1 MPGVF
6 WWRRSCF
13 LFSITAAWSCPF
25 WRRWSVF
32 VVGLLPVEK
41 PLHAITSTAGTWAVN
56 GDCDL
61 AVIVEITGELLVN
74 GDRKDMHNLVAIKAT
89 SDNRHF
95 QVTGGKLTLEWL
107 KLTRDENRIGG
118 GVQVEQGELFVT
130 SCFFHKLRGGGIYA
144 SSNSQ
149 VELLNTDIHLC
160 RADDGGGGL
169 TIRDSSTLYIRGGEI
184 SNNTAPKGNG
194 GGVYCVHK
202 SNCTLDRTILHGNI
216 AIGGGG
222 VYLEAST
229 MSIQDSTIDSNQ
241 GENGGGVYVQTK
253 SSLTVDDTIIS
264 NNRANNSGGGFIFE
278 GKLLIQASIH
288 NTLISHNMAT
298 CKGGGVS
305 ITANSLMS
313 IDISRSTIRENEQ
326 VLTDCASCGEEHTCG
341 FKKKVGGGGLYIEND
356 HNDQFEWSWS
366 LRESEISDNKAG
378 IGQGHQIYSYVH
390 YKNAPAVLWVN
401 VHVTSYTDDI
411 SGYYF
416 GKETGQ
422 DVPNKYPEQVHRGCS
437 ASTCSKAPFTGECSY
452 VNIRVTCGC
461 SSGITSPYVGP
472 MSTCAMW
479 DGDVAAGEFDKT
491 TVDLILN
498 KEVEITATLTIVGR
512 PLLTTIKS
520 AAANRHFQ
528 VRGGRLW
535 LKNVKLVGSH
545 THTGDGGAVN
555 VQDGGIFR
563 GLHCWLSQ
571 TRGHRGGAIIAG
583 KETKVEL
590 TDTNITL
597 SSAFNGGGVYVTDG
611 ANVTLLHASISSTTA
626 NESGGGVYVQNA
638 SLHLSQTTVTR
649 TAAFNGGGVYV
660 TDGANV
666 TLLHASISSTTANES
681 GGGVYVQNASLHLS
695 QTTVTRTAAFNGGG
709 VYVTDGANVTLLHAS
724 ISSTTANESGGGVYV
739 QNASLHLSQTTVTR
753 TAAFNGGGVYVTDGA
768 NVTLLHASISS
779 TTANESGG
787 GVYVQNASLH
797 LSQTTV
803 TRTAAFNGGGVYVTD
818 GANVTLLHASISS
831 TTANE
836 SGGGVYVQNA
846 SLHLSQTTVTRTAA
860 FNGGGV
866 YVTDGANVTLLH
878 ASISSTTANESGGG
892 VYVQGNAFGGVRS
905 TVVLTETIITQ
916 CSAKYGGGAAAASS
930 TGYSPHATVYM
941 YASTLSDNVAKEKG
955 GAVYG
960 NNAQVHIVRCY
971 VQDNKQ
977 SNPTS
982 EYGGGGLYVQ
992 ANTIIA
998 IHESSLY
1005 NNFASSKHG
1014 HQIMSH
1020 QNDKGTPERL
1030 SIVNTNI
1037 SAETEANNFFGYRN
1051 GSPSHDAYVG
1061 TQRCDAGVTCI
1072 DKPFTASCFNLE
1084 PRYGILC
1091 SALICPRGSY
1101 TRPSTTPREVGLAT
1115 VCEPEWNCNL
1125 QEGVFN
1131 RTEDCTLLGTI
1142 DVVGALAITGR
1153 RSQTVLTSPGRG
1165 TRHFEVKDNV
1175 LKLKWLT
1182 LVGNGPSV
1190 VSHDHGGG
1198 ISLHS
1203 ALSSL
1208 TVVAC
1213 VFLRN
1218 FALHGG
1224 AIYAA
1229 EGALVELAYTD
1240 VTACVAE
1247 ENGGGIFVQNNAS
1260 ISLTNSSIR
1269 FCKSRGSGGALHV
1282 LFAHATV
1289 NESIIENNT
1298 AFIAGGGVFV
1308 RGNDSS
1314 HGRVRIIRSMIRS
1327 NRQLNPLATDAGGGG
1342 IYAVGH
1348 AHLAELRQSS
1358 LIMNTAS
1365 SDRGHEMLTVTAKSR
1380 RPNESPMVIL
1390 VNIYAVSK
1398 SGNDSKNF
1406 AGPSHDWTARCRD
1419 TVSLCTE
1426 SPYTG
1431 VCLGRPTAA
1440 HGVACLPVCSP
1451 RSSGFAAKC
1460 AVGLRWT
1467 CRPGW
1472 NRASGRGE
1480 FNLTVD
1486 TTLDNAV
1493 DVVGPLSIVG
1503 RQNLTTV
1510 IAAERQ
1516 RHFSI
1521 WTSTQLTLTR
1531 LKLTGARLLDSI
1543 GGSIRLA
1550 WPGASLLAKNCFFQ
1564 NNVAISGG
1572 AIASVLGS
1580 HVWLFSS
1587 NFTACVANETGGALR
1602 IGGAA
1607 TLHNVRLHDNRAGW
1621 GGGLYAM
1628 GGVLNGSDVYAERN
1642 GAFAGGGMFLFDVSA
1657 ILNRTHFVEN
1667 TARNYGG
1674 GAFVQCFSSNGKVV
1688 RIYRAVV
1695 RRNEQTFEGHSLG
1708 EGGGGVYVGRTGRLQ
1723 LRESLLDGNI
1733 AKSGHGHQLML
1744 NGTGSHVVT
1753 PVIVANTEWINLNGS
1768 HDVYGA
1774 TVGTCS
1780 SDPVPCTEIPFV
1792 GPCDNHQPLDWQG
1805 VKCGCLNGKIIS
1817 KYNQGVHTTCSPPPR
1832 IIRVEPSTSSTLGN
1846 VLTSFYGENFGDGSM
1861 PASISINGRAWTN
1874 VTYRNASWITA
1885 VSVNGTGGPYPVR
1898 VNIGGQASV
1907 FHDQGFF
1914 SYAIP
1919 EITDL
1924 LSPPFKGGR
1933 MCMYGNNFG
1942 VFASLVTVLVDD
1954 GDGLDCKKP
1963 CTDITMVEGGL
1974 CCQFT
1979 QQGVLGSTRG
1989 VTLIVDGRT
1998 GNRKLYRYD
2007 VDRGE
2012 LTQLPLDASEESVRE
2027 AQTFNYTVG
2036 ITPNVVNTADVNVHV
2051 IATPSNI
2058 RFNCSVTPTLI
2069 VFKTGES
2076 TTTYTISV
2084 QTSGNLI
2091 DEGPG
2096 NSMYRCDL
2104 VHTVVSM
2111 DEQYNK
2117 TGDRSFKLNV
2127 INDDVGDIKLWT
2139 IDPEEPSKYLF
2150 AVKTIGPLCN
2160 EEGGNISYGMR
2171 LETEPRFPVT
2181 VWTNITLV
2189 RAEEQILLPPKL
2201 VAEPSRL
2208 VFGKLNWNTRQRVQL
2223 RSIEDKVDHNTHTF
2237 RVLHI
2242 IETDDAIFFERVS
2255 AHPLMAI
2262 VDSSDNDEAGVVV
2275 ETASPILTLVQ
2286 GQNGQLATIKYLT
2299 SRPVADVMFALE
2311 FTPPEFAAYV
2321 TVSPT
2326 TPIVVAKDTW
2336 ANVSHVIEISAK
2348 ENAPGGTVTLRLAP
2362 FSIDKKYN
2370 NSDIG
2375 QDINIF
2381 IPAIVKNVVIELPK
2395 RPVVSRDAKSIY
2407 LFHVNIPTNSARYE
2421 IEWSQGD
2428 ETFADESRINS
2439 TEKNVTAAAKNTL
2452 LLSTHAKMP
2461 LALEVVY
2468 VRVRVLGPD
2477 ANSAWS
2483 VVSEGWEVA
2492 ANCDVDY
2499 EYLKTAGK
2507 LGDWRCVSC
2516 PEGGFCR
2523 GDSVTW
2529 KDVRAKFG
2537 WWRHFEWTEN
2547 SPSNFTACAFP
2558 PACLGAPN
2566 EVYQKQFEGESDP
2579 AMANAEEGCAVTLG
2593 YAVNCTGA
2601 GAPRCRLCATCA
2613 VGYRR
2618 REIGGSMQCDK
2629 CPDSSTNKILLAL
2642 GVVIVLLILG
2652 LMVIQHMNRGGKRSL
2667 QGMQKVVIINY
2678 FQLTYMIG
2686 NMSIPWPEP
2695 LKVVFQVE
2703 GAIST
2708 IGEHLLN
2715 PACELTEMRAAELIY
2730 QKQVAYLF
2738 VLPALIVFTKG
2749 MWRLH
2754 ACWQGRPFRYRGE
2767 NMRSPSHKDG
2777 ERRNDRLFGILDVP
2791 NVVPT
2796 SIWSPNML
2804 QSRRFLL
2811 FGGRS
2816 SRTVLRWEAPD
2827 LPCLGDWTAALVA
2840 RGRYSFA
2847 WLTCS

>member
-1 MPGVF
+1 
-6 WWRRSCF
+6 
-13 LFSITAAWSCPF
+13 
-25 WRRWSVF
+25 
-32 VVGLLPVEK
+32 
-41 PLHAITSTAGTWAVN
+41 
-56 GDCDL
+56 
-61 AVIVEITGELLVN
+61 
-74 GDRKDMHNLVAIKAT
+74 
-89 SDNRHF
+89 
-95 QVTGGKLTLEWL
+95 
-107 KLTRDENRIGG
+107 
-118 GVQVEQGELFVT
+118 
-130 SCFFHKLRGGGIYA
+130 
-144 SSNSQ
+144 
-149 VELLNTDIHLC
+149 
-160 RADDGGGGL
+160 
-169 TIRDSSTLYIRGGEI
+169 
-184 SNNTAPKGNG
+184 
-194 GGVYCVHK
+194 
-202 SNCTLDRTILHGNI
+202 
-216 AIGGGG
+216 
-222 VYLEAST
+222 
-229 MSIQDSTIDSNQ
+229 
-241 GENGGGVYVQTK
+241 
-253 SSLTVDDTIIS
+253 
-264 NNRANNSGGGFIFE
+264 
-278 GKLLIQASIH
+278 
-288 NTLISHNMAT
+288 
-298 CKGGGVS
+298 
-305 ITANSLMS
+305 
-313 IDISRSTIRENEQ
+313 
-326 VLTDCASCGEEHTCG
+326 
-341 FKKKVGGGGLYIEND
+341 
-356 HNDQFEWSWS
+356 
-366 LRESEISDNKAG
+366 
-378 IGQGHQIYSYVH
+378 
-390 YKNAPAVLWVN
+390 
-401 VHVTSYTDDI
+401 
-411 SGYYF
+411 
-416 GKETGQ
+416 
-422 DVPNKYPEQVHRGCS
+422 
-437 ASTCSKAPFTGECSY
+437 
-452 VNIRVTCGC
+452 
-461 SSGITSPYVGP
+461 
-472 MSTCAMW
+472 
-479 DGDVAAGEFDKT
+479 
-491 TVDLILN
+491 
-498 KEVEITATLTIVGR
+498 
-512 PLLTTIKS
+512 
-520 AAANRHFQ
+520 
-528 VRGGRLW
+528 
-535 LKNVKLVGSH
+535 
-545 THTGDGGAVN
+545 
-555 VQDGGIFR
+555 
-563 GLHCWLSQ
+563 
-571 TRGHRGGAIIAG
+571 
-583 KETKVEL
+583 
-590 TDTNITL
+590 
-597 SSAFNGGGVYVTDG
+597 
-611 ANVTLLHASISSTTA
+611 
-626 NESGGGVYVQNA
+626 VYVQNA

-660 TDGANV
+660 TDGATV
-666 TLLHASISSTTANES
+666 TLLHA
-681 GGGVYVQNASLHLS
+681 
-695 QTTVTRTAAFNGGG
+695 F
-709 VYVTDGANVTLLHAS
+709 
-724 ISSTTANESGGGVYV
+724 
-739 QNASLHLSQTTVTR
+739 
-753 TAAFNGGGVYVTDGA
+753 
-768 NVTLLHASISS
+768 
-779 TTANESGG
+779 
-787 GVYVQNASLH
+787 
-797 LSQTTV
+797 
-803 TRTAAFNGGGVYVTD
+803 
-818 GANVTLLHASISS
+818 
-831 TTANE
+831 
-836 SGGGVYVQNA
+836 
-846 SLHLSQTTVTRTAA
+846 
-860 FNGGGV
+860 
-866 YVTDGANVTLLH
+866 
-878 ASISSTTANESGGG
+878 ISSTTANESGGG

-930 TGYSPHATVYM
+930 TGYSPRATVYM

-971 VQDNKQ
+971 VRDNKQ

-1390 VNIYAVSK
+1390 VNIYAMSK

-1688 RIYRAVV
+1688 RINRAVV

-2036 ITPNVVNTADVNVHV
+2036 ITPNVVNTAAVNVHV

-2299 SRPVADVMFALE
+2299 SRPVADVMFALD

-2667 QGMQKVVIINY
+2667 RGMQKVVIINY

-2777 ERRNDRLFGILDVP
+2777 SVATIVFLVYLMYPTLCRQAFGLLICYKVGDSYYLAGDLQEQCYDGRHLIFLALVTGPQLLLHVVGIPLLGLRAAKRGRAVRLKMRFSISLFRYGMLYSSFNDRRWYWGAISASRKAIIALVTSVVGNAMLEVHWITLFLSMSIMANMFGEPYIGVKGITAEEALWLQRFDSMSLFILLLTAWSGLFFGLEMSCGVEQISCLLMLCVVFAA
-2791 NVVPT
+2791 NVAFFLLCCWLFRFYFVQQ
-2796 SIWSPNML
+2796 MK
-2804 QSRRFLL
+2804 RFLCRCL
-2811 FGGRS
+2811 LPPQKKPKSARGSVHHNPLVYRRS
-2816 SRTVLRWEAPD
+2816 LVASQDFVNPFAEKGLLTKSNPSLSSVPVDRRTRGLSIELKTLKRKAQSHRSMRIKIAASRTK
-2827 LPCLGDWTAALVA
+2827 AAANAKMV
-2840 RGRYSFA
+2840 
-2847 WLTCS
+2847 TV